1 MPGKSGLELARELTL
16 IRPTLPVLI
25 VSGSQISSDMAFEME
40 SRNWKFLPKPCGL
53 PLILSTLESLLRQ
66 DVRQAA

>member
-1 MPGKSGLELARELTL
+1 VAYFYAARAPRSRGALWPSFAPALIHARELTL

-40 SRNWKFLPKPCGL
+40 SRNGNFYP
-53 PLILSTLESLLRQ
+53 SLV
-66 DVRQAA
+66 DFH